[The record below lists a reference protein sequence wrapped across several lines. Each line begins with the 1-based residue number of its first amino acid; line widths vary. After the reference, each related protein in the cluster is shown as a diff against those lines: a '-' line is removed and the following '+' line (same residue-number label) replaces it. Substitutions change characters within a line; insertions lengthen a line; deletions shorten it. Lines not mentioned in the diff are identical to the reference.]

1 MDVPAQVL
9 GAAAVAGHMDE
20 PEPEPV
26 RGPVSHHRPA
36 HHHASVSHR
45 RQVERA
51 LASELTATT
60 ARRSLLLSVRAPL
73 TPNRSDASA
82 TNCGTPQRG
91 LRWRPGADKR
101 DGALPCWT
109 GGQFGFQDPVRGRRR
124 GCCCAHLG
132 GSETSSLVRA
142 STKHASIVGCT
153 RYSNQR
159 HVLEHSGTLK
169 LDSTV
174 LHSTAPIDRS
184 PCVVFR
190 HSGESHATSQ
200 TGIATR
206 WIGETAGGVSGQPV
220 WRNRAKPTT
229 TQRAGRWDGHGWL
242 IPAEEGDGG

>member
-36 HHHASVSHR
+36 HHRASVSHR

-60 ARRSLLLSVRAPL
+60 ARRSLLLSVRASL

-124 GCCCAHLG
+124 GGCCAHLG

-153 RYSNQR
+153 RYSTAT
-159 HVLEHSGTLK
+159 SGTYL
-169 LDSTV
+169 STRAHSSWTV
-174 LHSTAPIDRS
+174 LYCTVQHRSTARRALCSATAAS
-184 PCVVFR
+184 PTRRVRQGSPLVG
-190 HSGESHATSQ
+190 SGKRPGVCRASQ
-200 TGIATR
+200 S
-206 WIGETAGGVSGQPV
+206 GETAQSRRRLSEPAGGMGM
-220 WRNRAKPTT
+220 
-229 TQRAGRWDGHGWL
+229 DG
-242 IPAEEGDGG
+242 